1 MAITF
6 YNQIHEIIS
15 KICKKVK
22 LTQSCISS
30 AMFYFH
36 KFFISKKFLKDEKE
50 LYVVCLSCIYIATK
64 SCDELI
70 FIDELITCTPYTN
83 IREEIFNCEFVILDK
98 LGFDVNVTLPYKY
111 LLLIKNYLDKIH
123 SKLFQ
128 IAFYYI
134 NDSFKLPVCLYYEP
148 YMIVLSCVFLLKINF
163 KIDLPKTGEG
173 LEWYSSV
180 TKDVDIKEIIM
191 LSHFLNKINKVDSS
205 DDISYNFQLT
215 EII

>member
-6 YNQIHEIIS
+6 YNQIHEIITR
-15 KICKKVK
+15 ICKEVK

-36 KFFISKKFLKDEKE
+36 KFFIFKKFLKDEKE
-50 LYVVCLSCIYIATK
+50 LHIVCLSCIYIAIK

-70 FIDELITCTPYTN
+70 FIDDLITYTPYTN
-83 IREEIFNCEFVILDK
+83 IREEIINCEFVILNI

-111 LLLIKNYLDKIH
+111 LLRIKNYLDNLN

-134 NDSFKLPVCLYYEP
+134 NDSFKLPVCLFYEP
-148 YMIVLSCVFLLKINF
+148 YMIALSCVYLLKINF
-163 KIDLPKTGEG
+163 KIDLPNINEG
-173 LEWYSSV
+173 INWYCSV
-180 TKDVDIKEIIM
+180 SNNVDINEVIT
-191 LSHFLNKINKVDSS
+191 LSHFLNKINKIDSENN
-205 DDISYNFQLT
+205 ICYNFQLS
-215 EII
+215 